1 MSQITKI
8 LNINRQKNNY
18 ERKSMNYNRGI
29 IKKNLNEINKNNK
42 SEIVSENS
50 SRILM
55 GNRSQYRKQGKPVIN
70 TNNERKLYNSNLF
83 YRK

>member
-1 MSQITKI
+1 
-8 LNINRQKNNY
+8 
-18 ERKSMNYNRGI
+18 MNYNRGI